1 LRKLIYLT
9 ILLTFFS
16 ATLSAQRSI
25 KDSLRVSDSVKA
37 ADYDK
42 YRINKT
48 CILDNSSDTI
58 GLNDWIWS
66 DKRNLAEI
74 LFEQPGYLINYIG
87 YGGRTGISDF
97 QSGNL
102 NSGISFFKDGSQI
115 NDFNSYTDIENFS
128 VNEIARIEEISEI
141 SSPLYGYSTNNK
153 IINIISKDNTLPYL
167 TAQLRYT
174 QDRNDALY
182 GDFYFN
188 FPLSRKVNF
197 LFGIGNNGYEGGY
210 QNSDM
215 SLWRFRTK
223 VNWYPSK
230 SLNIKFDM
238 NYAKLERS
246 LNDGL
251 YNSTSDTLLD
261 PIFAR
266 VISTDLYD
274 KNNNLFLNLNV
285 KYNPASLKTLLTDIN
300 VSAQNYFREYR
311 FGEKNLLPDT
321 SRFFLNNHTIVYSF
335 DARQYF
341 YIEKSKSSTI
351 DFLVGANFSF
361 VPDNKSSIYTYKNTV
376 INTVENSTREPFS
389 LFSRFKARFN
399 NFNFSAGIR
408 GENSGSNKN
417 IFSFAEADYLAKLN
431 ESDFI
436 KIYSGINYYFDRNI
450 PQYAIEY
457 STENT
462 FLSAEYVDS
471 YFINGILLSYNPV
484 YLELKLYNYLIDGN
498 INFAK
503 AVSTSAGFRTKYFNG
518 NLSFETSS
526 LSYMPDF
533 IFKSDIYYHNILFDN
548 HLDFR
553 TGINVKYMP
562 EWKPPSYNSQTLNF
576 YYSDNNPSIDYFNMD
591 FYVAGRIGKA
601 NVAFTFANLFNKLN
615 YTSSI
620 YPFDNRGGLANALA
634 RFSITWD
641 FKY

>member
-1 LRKLIYLT
+1 MRNLFFLLI
-9 ILLTFFS
+9 IISFFS
-16 ATLSAQRSI
+16 PSLFAQRSV
-25 KDSLRVSDSVKA
+25 KDSLAAVDSIKA

-42 YRINKT
+42 FRIYKPY
-48 CILDNSSDTI
+48 LLNSTSDTI
-58 GLNDWIWS
+58 GIDNWIWN

-87 YGGRTGISDF
+87 YGGRTGIADF

-102 NSGISFFKDGSQI
+102 NSGISFYKDGIQI

-128 VNEIARIEEISEI
+128 VNEISKIEEISEI
-141 SSPLYGYSTNNK
+141 SSPLYGYSINNK
-153 IINIISKDNTLPYL
+153 IVNIISKDNTLPYL

-174 QDRNDALY
+174 QDRNDAIY

-223 VNWYPSK
+223 VNWYASK
-230 SLNIKFDM
+230 SLNFKFDM

-246 LNDGL
+246 LNGGL

-300 VSAQNYFREYR
+300 ISVRNYFREYR
-311 FGEKNLLPDT
+311 FGEKNLIPDT
-321 SRFFLNNHTIVYSF
+321 SRFFSNQHTIVYSF
-335 DARQYF
+335 DAKQYF
-341 YIEKSKSSTI
+341 YIEKSKSSDVNLLIGT
-351 DFLVGANFSF
+351 NFSY
-361 VPDNKSSIYTYKNTV
+361 VPGNFSSVFSYKNSTT
-376 INTVENSTREPFS
+376 NSVENFSKEPLS
-389 LFSRFKARFN
+389 LFSRFNARIY
-399 NFNFSAGIR
+399 NFNFSGGIR
-408 GENSGSNKN
+408 GEKSGSGNN
-417 IFSFAEADYLAKLN
+417 LFSFAEADYLAKLN

-462 FLSAEYVDS
+462 FLPTQYVDS

-526 LSYMPDF
+526 LSYLPDF